1 MPLGYAGR
9 TNRLAAER
17 RLIVKPSDRLHST
30 GLSAQDWVSALE
42 AAQQSL
48 RQMGLHDVLSLPPDR
63 LVDGL
68 RAWRGSR

>member
-1 MPLGYAGR
+1 M
-9 TNRLAAER
+9 
-17 RLIVKPSDRLHST
+17 KPSDRLHST